1 MKYQFPKSLIE
12 SINSKEC
19 VLFIGSGI
27 STWSGAP
34 SWYELLKDYS
44 KFLENRGLCDEKE
57 KEEILSVI
65 NNGDLL
71 IAASYCKSLSTDGDF
86 AEFIREEFFDRNLKP
101 HKVHELIISLGSD
114 CYITT
119 NYDSLI
125 EITYQKLN
133 NGLML
138 RQVNNDQPIEQASIQ
153 KHSSSKFI
161 FKPHGDMNN
170 VDSIILTQEDYRR
183 IRYNME
189 STIETLKHLLIQ
201 RPVLY
206 LGFGLTDPTFLL
218 IKDFIAET
226 YKGGNRQH
234 FAVMSDVT
242 DLERKFWHKNYGITL
257 VSYPTK
263 KEEGHK
269 HHNLIELLNDLN
281 EYVKNQK
288 DNLNIELS
296 SSSKLALLRYCD
308 TKVFGFQ
315 SRNVKIFNLDGV
327 LISPNNKL
335 DEPKIKKYIPI
346 GEALKSN
353 NRLIIVGEPGSG
365 KSTSLEYFT
374 SQIAIE
380 SRDIVDDD
388 FAKNSIPVFIQ
399 CKEYSGSIIDLIK
412 SSLPITVDKEETLKG
427 GLYTIVIDAVNEIPK
442 EYHETKFFEQ
452 NLKEFIEQYSLNKIL
467 LSTRSLNYLSF
478 LDFPV
483 FEIERL
489 NRSYLTNALEEKN
502 LKTEEISTQL
512 LYNLSSPFFFK
523 LFIDYITKEDLSQ
536 VTAKLLINKYFV
548 SIDDSINREYGYN
561 INFLELFAS
570 IGYKLTNLGEINID
584 PNQILKQIESSGY
597 NKNELFNILVSK
609 KVLLPDGEGKIGF
622 VHQTILEFLSA
633 YHLTKLYAADK
644 SIIDEKIIDSR
655 WDETM
660 MLFVSLLDVE
670 KAKKVIEEIV
680 IKDIF
685 YAYSIYEFASIKD
698 LSIKEILIEQL
709 FLRLND
715 TNLILNKKSRLGW
728 LISKIISDQQYLLN
742 LIDFIDDDDIGG
754 EVAYCIAKTNHKESI
769 AKIIECLFEKGNSY
783 PSGYAKA
790 LIEYKDNTILHILIN
805 KTKEIQ
811 DVDSKEL
818 LISNVAYILS
828 CFDTIFY
835 LFQIKEMLAS
845 DIKKDKLIA
854 VKLLEGKDSPEVVS
868 ILSSLLDDSNDDLK
882 KEAIHCLGGK
892 SWPYNKE
899 TISSQEIIDKSFSN
913 LESNSIGSYF
923 ASYLKDLKSD
933 KVIEKAYELMK
944 TVQNGSL
951 KINLANIVFE
961 RYYESAKEVILE
973 HLVDFRPEY
982 EIALHQS
989 LFLNISDF
997 SKEIIPLINKND
1009 ELRNRFIIEN
1019 YSNESDNISNYIDE
1033 DVCRFLLVN
1042 WETLMKKESIERN
1055 DIFYWYYS
1063 VPRFLSLCT
1072 KHTKSIIL
1080 DKVNDS
1086 KYELRHKILSIVSLL
1101 EIKKKDFTDQTINW
1115 LFEEMTKEKVNYR
1128 NYATSIIGKIGD
1140 EEFAIEK
1147 LIPLLKSENLIL
1159 RNNAYVAIEEIEKSI
1174 NKRLINK

>member
-1 MKYQFPKSLIE
+1 M
-12 SINSKEC
+12 
-19 VLFIGSGI
+19 
-27 STWSGAP
+27 
-34 SWYELLKDYS
+34 
-44 KFLENRGLCDEKE
+44 FLGNRGLCNEKE
-57 KEEILSVI
+57 KVEIQNVI
-65 NNGDLL
+65 NKGDLL
-71 IAASYCKSLSTDGDF
+71 IAASYCKSLSTDADF

-101 HKVHELIISLGSD
+101 HAVHELIIKLGSD

-125 EITYQKLN
+125 EITYQRVN

-138 RQVNNDQPIEQASIQ
+138 RLVNNDQPIEQASIQ

-170 VDSIILTQEDYRR
+170 VNSIILTQEDYRR
-183 IRYNME
+183 IKYNME
-189 STIETLKHLLIQ
+189 STIDTLKHLLIQ

-234 FAVMSDVT
+234 FAVMPDVT

-263 KEEGHK
+263 KEAGKK

-281 EYVKNQK
+281 ENIKKQK

-296 SSSKLALLRYCD
+296 NSCKLALLRYCD
-308 TKVFGFQ
+308 TKVFSFQ
-315 SRNVKIFNLDGV
+315 SKNVKIFNLDGI
-327 LISPNNKL
+327 LISPSNKL
-335 DEPKIKKYIPI
+335 DEPKIKKHTPI
-346 GEALKSN
+346 SEVLKSN

-374 SQIAIE
+374 SQIASE
-380 SRDIVDDD
+380 SRDIVEDD

-399 CKEYSGSIIDLIK
+399 CKEYNGSVIDLIK
-412 SSLPITVDKEETLKG
+412 SSLPIAVDKEETLRS

-452 NLKEFIEQYSLNKIL
+452 NLKEFIEKYSLNKIL
-467 LSTRSLNYLSF
+467 LSTRSLNYLTF

-483 FEIERL
+483 FEIKRL
-489 NRSYLTNALEEKN
+489 NNSYLTDALKEK
-502 LKTEEISTQL
+502 KIKIEEISTQL
-512 LYNLSSPFFFK
+512 LYNLSIPFFFK
-523 LFIDYITKEDLSQ
+523 LFTDYITTEDLSH
-536 VTAKLLINKYFV
+536 VTAKLLISKYFV
-548 SIDDSINREYGYN
+548 SIDDSISNEYGYS

-584 PNQILKQIESSGY
+584 PNQILKQIESAGY
-597 NKNELFNILVSK
+597 NKNELLNILVSK
-609 KVLLPDGEGKIGF
+609 KVLVPDGEGKIGF

-633 YHLTKLYAADK
+633 YHLTKLYDADK
-644 SIIDEKIIDSR
+644 TIIDEKIIDSR

-660 MLFVSLLDVE
+660 MLFVSLLDLD
-670 KAKKVIEEIV
+670 KAKDVIEKIV

-685 YAYSIYEFASIKD
+685 YAYSIYEFTSIKD

-715 TNLILNKKSRLGW
+715 ANLIFNKKGRLGW
-728 LISKIISDQQYLLN
+728 LINNIISDQKYLPN

-754 EVAYCIAKTNHKESI
+754 EVAYSIAKINHKESI
-769 AKIIECLFEKGNSY
+769 EKIIECLFEKGHSY

-790 LIEYKDNTILHILIN
+790 LIEFKDDAVINRLMN

-811 DVDSKEL
+811 DLDSKEL
-818 LISNVAYILS
+818 LISNIAYILS
-828 CFDTIFY
+828 HFDTIFY
-835 LFQIKEMLAS
+835 LSHIKEMLAS
-845 DIKKDKLIA
+845 NIKKDHLIA
-854 VKLLEGKDSPEVVS
+854 VKLLEGKDSPEIVS

-882 KEAIHCLGGK
+882 KEAINCLSNRGWLYDTK
-892 SWPYNKE
+892 

-933 KVIEKAYELMK
+933 KIIEKAYEFMK
-944 TVQNGSL
+944 TAQNGSL
-951 KINLANIVFE
+951 KINLANIVFDS
-961 RYYESAKEVILE
+961 YYEPAKEVVLE
-973 HLVDFRPEY
+973 HLVDFKPEY
-982 EIALHQS
+982 EMALHQS
-989 LFLNISDF
+989 LFFNISDF
-997 SKEIIPLINKND
+997 RKEIIPLVNKND
-1009 ELRNRFIIEN
+1009 VLRNRFIIEN
-1019 YSNESDNISNYIDE
+1019 YSNESDNISNYIDNN
-1033 DVCRFLLVN
+1033 VCQFLFMN
-1042 WETLMKKESIERN
+1042 WEKNMKKESLERN
-1055 DIFYWYYS
+1055 DIFYWHYS

-1072 KHTKSIIL
+1072 KHTKSFSL
-1080 DKVNDS
+1080 SKVNDS
-1086 KYELRHKILSIVSLL
+1086 RYELRHEILSIVSLL
-1101 EIKKKDFTDQTINW
+1101 DLKKGDFTDQTINW
-1115 LFEEMTKEKVNYR
+1115 LFARMTKEESDYKA
-1128 NYATSIIGKIGD
+1128 YATSIIGKIGD
-1140 EEFAIEK
+1140 EEFADEK

-1159 RNNAYVAIEEIEKSI
+1159 RNNAYSAIEEIEMSI
-1174 NKRLINK
+1174 NKRLIDK

>member
-12 SINSKEC
+12 SIKSKEC

-34 SWYELLKDYS
+34 SWYELLNDYA
-44 KFLENRGLCDEKE
+44 KFLANRGLCNEKE
-57 KEEILSVI
+57 KKEILNVI
-65 NNGDLL
+65 NRGDLL
-71 IAASYCKSLSTDGDF
+71 IAASYCKSLSTDADF

-101 HKVHELIISLGSD
+101 HTVHELIITLGSD

-125 EITYQKLN
+125 EITYQRLN
-133 NGLML
+133 NGLIL
-138 RQVNNDQPIEQASIQ
+138 RQVNNDQPIEQATIQ

-170 VDSIILTQEDYRR
+170 VDTIILTQEDYRR
-183 IRYNME
+183 IKYNME
-189 STIETLKHLLIQ
+189 STIATLKHLLIQ

-218 IKDFIAET
+218 IKDYIAET

-234 FAVMSDVT
+234 FAVMPDVT
-242 DLERKFWHKNYGITL
+242 ELERKFWHKNYGITL
-257 VSYPTK
+257 IPYPTK
-263 KEEGHK
+263 KETEHK
-269 HHNLIELLNDLN
+269 HHNLIDLLNALN
-281 EYVKNQK
+281 EDVKSQK

-296 SSSKLALLRYCD
+296 NSSKLALLRYCD
-308 TKVFGFQ
+308 TKVFSFQ
-315 SRNVKIFNLDGV
+315 SKNVKIFNLDGI
-327 LISPNNKL
+327 LISPNSKL
-335 DEPKIKKYIPI
+335 DETKIKKHISI
-346 GEALKSN
+346 NDALKSN

-374 SQIAIE
+374 TQIAVE

-399 CKEYSGSIIDLIK
+399 CKEYKGSILALIK
-412 SSLPITVDKEETLKG
+412 SSLPNTVDKEKTLKS

-478 LDFPV
+478 LEFPV

-489 NRSYLTNALEEKN
+489 NQSYITNTLEEKN
-502 LKTEEISTQL
+502 LKTDEISTQL

-523 LFIDYITKEDLSQ
+523 LFIDYISKEELSQ

-548 SIDDSINREYGYN
+548 SIEESINTEYGYN

-584 PNQILKQIESSGY
+584 PNQILKQIESTGY

-633 YHLTKLYAADK
+633 YHLTKLYDADK
-644 SIIDEKIIDSR
+644 SIIDEKIMDSR
-655 WDETM
+655 WDETI
-660 MLFVSLLDVE
+660 MLFVSILDFK
-670 KAKKVIEEIV
+670 KAKKVIEKIV

-685 YAYSIYEFASIKD
+685 YAYSIYEFAAIKD

-715 TNLILNKKSRLGW
+715 TNLVLNKKSRLGW
-728 LISKIISDQQYLLN
+728 LISNIIFDKKYLPN
-742 LIDFIDDDDIGG
+742 LIDFIDDDEIGG
-754 EVAYCIAKTNHKESI
+754 QVAYSIARINHKESI
-769 AKIIECLFEKGNSY
+769 EKIIECLFEKGHSY

-790 LIEYKDNTILHILIN
+790 LIEFKDNTIIDLLIT

-811 DVDSKEL
+811 DVDSNEL

-828 CFDTIFY
+828 HFDTTLY
-835 LFQIKEMLAS
+835 LSQIKGLLAS
-845 DIKKDKLIA
+845 DIIKDKLIA

-868 ILSSLLDDSNDDLK
+868 ILSSLLDESNDDLK
-882 KEAIHCLGGK
+882 KEAIDCLGDK
-892 SWPYNKE
+892 SWPYNKK
-899 TISSQEIIDKSFSN
+899 TISSREIIDKSFMN
-913 LESNSIGSYF
+913 LESNSIGLYF

-933 KVIEKAYELMK
+933 KVIEKAYEIMK
-944 TVQNGSL
+944 SVQNSSL
-951 KINLANIVFE
+951 KINLANIVFD
-961 RYYESAKEVILE
+961 RYYEHAKEVILD
-973 HLVDFRPEY
+973 HLVDFKDEY
-982 EIALHQS
+982 EMALHQS
-989 LFLNISDF
+989 LFLNISEF
-997 SKEIIPLINKND
+997 SKEIIPLVNKND
-1009 ELRNRFIIEN
+1009 VSRNRFIIEN
-1019 YSNESDNISNYIDE
+1019 YSNESDNISNYINK
-1033 DVCRFLLVN
+1033 DVSQFLLIN
-1042 WETLMKKESIERN
+1042 WETIMKKEILERN
-1055 DIFYWYYS
+1055 DIFYWHYS
-1063 VPRFLSLCT
+1063 VPRFLSLCP

-1080 DKVNDS
+1080 GKVNDNN
-1086 KYELRHKILSIVSLL
+1086 YELRYNILSIVSLL
-1101 EIKKKDFTDQTINW
+1101 EIKKTDFTDQTINW
-1115 LFEEMTKEKVNYR
+1115 LFEEMTRNKVNNM
-1128 NYATSIIGKIGD
+1128 NYITTIIGKIGD

-1147 LIPLLKSENLIL
+1147 LIPLLKSENLVL
-1159 RNNAYVAIEEIEKSI
+1159 RNNAHIAIEEIERSI
-1174 NKRLINK
+1174 NKRLIDK